1 MMIQNSVLDDLLEI
15 KIGRNQSLLHEL
27 VDMFFEQTP
36 ERFAL
41 LRSAIKNNDRD
52 TISRTAHA
60 LKASCSYLGLQKMVF
75 LCEELEKWS
84 LNSNQTESDEAF
96 IFLAVLEESFDES
109 GDELKKYLVTYNHH

>member
-15 KIGRNQSLLHEL
+15 KIGLNQSLLHEL
-27 VDMFFEQTP
+27 VDMFLEQTP

-41 LRSAIKNNDRD
+41 FRSAIKNNDRD

-75 LCEELEKWS
+75 LCEELVKWS
-84 LNSNQTESDEAF
+84 HNGPSAEIEDAY
-96 IFLAVLEESFDES
+96 IFLTVLEESFDES
-109 GDELKKYLVTYNHH
+109 GDELKKYLVSYNHH